1 MLVNVVDKDLISVQE
16 VRNLLRDA
24 TEAQKELATFSQE
37 KIDNICQAMTK
48 AAYDNRV
55 KLAKMANEETGF
67 GIWQDKVVK
76 NSFASK
82 AVWENMKDMKTVGV
96 INEDKVNKVM
106 DIAVPVG
113 VVAGLI
119 PSTNPTSTVIYKALI
134 SLKAGNSI
142 VFSPHPTALKC
153 ITETVDIIRNAAVR
167 EGCPAGAIS
176 VMATPTMQ
184 GTAELMKHDL
194 TKLILATGGSAMV
207 KAAYSSGTPAIGVGP
222 GNGPAFIEKTANIP
236 VAVKHIMESKTF
248 DNGTICASEQS
259 IVVEEVS
266 KQAVISEFKKQG
278 AYFLTKE
285 EAAQLEKFIMRANG
299 TMNPQIVGKSIDTIS
314 KLTGLTFPQ
323 GTRVLIAEED
333 RVGMKVPYSREKLA
347 PILAFYTTKDWEDAC
362 QLCIEILTNEGAGH
376 TMVIHTED
384 DNVVREFGLKK
395 PVSRLLVN
403 TPGTLGGI
411 GASTNI
417 NPALTLGCGAVGGSS
432 TSDNISPENLFN
444 LRKVAYGVCELD
456 ELRGEDL
463 NLVDNKVETC
473 STKDSKDELINK
485 IVAAVLEKL

>member
-1 MLVNVVDKDLISVQE
+1 MVNVVDKDLISVQE

-259 IVVEEVS
+259 VVVEEVS

-323 GTRVLIAEED
+323 GTRVLIAEEN

-362 QLCIEILTNEGAGH
+362 ELCIEILTNEGAGH

-444 LRKVAYGVCELD
+444 LRKVAYGVRELD

-473 STKDSKDELINK
+473 STTDSKDELINK

>member
-1 MLVNVVDKDLISVQE
+1 MVNVVDKDLISVQE